1 MSKRKSPKQY
11 IEDLR
16 KLQRSGIKQSPP
28 LYDAPRDGELE
39 ELESLEERVRK
50 ILGLLESDTIT
61 KGYMLF
67 IIMYDIT
74 SNKARRNVVK
84 YLERSGCMRIQKSIF
99 LANLPSEKYQEIK
112 DDLTIIQQMY
122 ENEDSIIICPISQDI
137 LKAMKIIGKN
147 INIDIIT
154 RSKNTLF
161 F

>member
-11 IEDLR
+11 IEDLK
-16 KLQRSGIKQSPP
+16 KLQRSGVKESPP
-28 LYDAPRDGELE
+28 LSTAPPDGELE
-39 ELESLEERVRK
+39 ELEERVRK

-74 SNKARRNVVK
+74 SNKVRRNVVK

-112 DDLTIIQQMY
+112 EDLTIIQQMY

-161 F
+161 FW